1 MSEKMIRMKSVSG
14 KIESF
19 PESEVARREFYGWKK
34 VKENRSPAGRNRRK
48 KAEVNDARERQSE

>member
-19 PESEVARREFYGWKK
+19 SESEVARREFYGWKK
-34 VKENRSPAGRNRRK
+34 VKK
-48 KAEVNDARERQSE
+48 KPKSGEQKPKKKSGGE